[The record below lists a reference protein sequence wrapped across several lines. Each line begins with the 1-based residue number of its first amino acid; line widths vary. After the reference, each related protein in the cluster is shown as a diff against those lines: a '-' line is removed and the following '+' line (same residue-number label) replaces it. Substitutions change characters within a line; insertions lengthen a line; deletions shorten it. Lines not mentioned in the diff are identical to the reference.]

1 MKRIALFVLA
11 GAMLLGVSNASQ
23 AGDCNSCCQPK
34 SCLPKLSLP
43 KMTCLKSLFSLGCKK
58 SEPCCT
64 APAATEAAPAAVPA
78 PAPKEAAPAPKPPAE
93 LTPSAADK
101 PKKK

>member
-23 AGDCNSCCQPK
+23 AGDCNNCCQPK

-43 KMTCLKSLFSLGCKK
+43 KLTCLKSLFSRGCQK

-64 APAATEAAPAAVPA
+64 APTTTEAAPAAA
-78 PAPKEAAPAPKPPAE
+78 PAPKDTAPAPKPPAE

-101 PKKK
+101 PKK